1 MFELQKKGKSNFH
14 NLANRTQGRVNAIPH
29 ISKSRIAI
37 QNILNDNNLPMDGEK
52 SAASY
57 RTHGVK
63 KPAKADSIAQSFTGG
78 IPTRSDKIGR
88 EEPDG
93 QDQNTSLTSM
103 SKFTKSATQKGLSI
117 EVEGENLFSST
128 DYPGGFRWT
137 QTIDTNAPLGGTST
151 PYVDPR
157 PNDDS
162 KPFYWTDAEHAS
174 SPSTFK
180 DKPWRPVPGSGTTW
194 WTATLALNGVD
205 DAKKKVTAFDAIS
218 YGFTLDSAGTVTLVQ
233 PTSVTLTS
241 HQSVLSS
248 EFSSWTFS

>member
-1 MFELQKKGKSNFH
+1 MFELQKKGKSSFH
-14 NLANRTQGRVNAIPH
+14 KLTNRTLGRVNAIPH

-37 QNILNDNNLPMDGEK
+37 QNILNDSHLPMDGEK
-52 SAASY
+52 NVARH
-57 RTHGVK
+57 RTRGVK
-63 KPAKADSIAQSFTGG
+63 EPAKAGSMAQSFGG
-78 IPTRSDKIGR
+78 PMLTSADKIGR

-93 QDQNTSLTSM
+93 QDQNTSVTSM
-103 SKFTKSATQKGLSI
+103 TKFTKSPTQKGLSI

-174 SPSTFK
+174 SPSTFT
-180 DKPWRPVPGSGTTW
+180 DKPWRPVPASGTTW

-218 YGFTLDSAGTVTLVQ
+218 YGFKLDSAGTVTLVQ